1 MFFVLSKALAFVL
14 TPSNLLAMTSL
25 LGLVL
30 LLFRWSK
37 SGLSLLLVTVLGLAL
52 AGWSPLGPV
61 LLMTL
66 EDRFP
71 KQETPTRISGIV
83 MLGGAVDI
91 HITEARG
98 IEAWNDQ
105 AERIT
110 AVAELANKFPAA
122 RIILSGGSGH
132 QDAVSESSIAK
143 QALVAMGVPE
153 RRMELEARSRNTCE
167 NARESFVTAQPKGD
181 EVWLLVTSASH
192 MPRAIACFRAAN
204 FQVLPYPVDY
214 HTRGSEDLRRMQ
226 ESIADGLAQV
236 DLVAHEWVGLI
247 TYRLAGLTREL
258 FPDPQNQ
265 RFKGMIHTAIISK
278 RT

>member
-14 TPSNLLAMTSL
+14 APSNLLVLMGL
-25 LGLVL
+25 LGLSLALLQWPKSGRL
-30 LLFRWSK
+30 LLTI
-37 SGLSLLLVTVLGLAL
+37 GILGVAL

-71 KQETPTRISGIV
+71 QQEIPSTIAGIV

-91 HITEARG
+91 HITQARG
-98 IEAWNDQ
+98 SESWNDQ

-110 AVAELANKFPAA
+110 AVAELANRFPAA

-132 QDAVSESSIAK
+132 PDAISESSIAR
-143 QALVAMGVPE
+143 QALVAIGVPE
-153 RRMELEARSRNTCE
+153 VRIELETRSRNTCE
-167 NARESFVTAQPKGD
+167 NASESFITAKPKAN
-181 EVWLLVTSASH
+181 EIWLLVTSASH

-204 FQVLPYPVDY
+204 FPVTPFPVDY

-226 ESIADGLAQV
+226 ESVAEGLAHV
-236 DLVAHEWVGLI
+236 DLAVHEWTGLV

-258 FPDPQNQ
+258 FPSP
-265 RFKGMIHTAIISK
+265 
-278 RT
+278 

>member
-14 TPSNLLAMTSL
+14 TPSNLLVLMGL
-25 LGLVL
+25 LGLALALLRWPKSGRL
-30 LLFRWSK
+30 LLTI
-37 SGLSLLLVTVLGLAL
+37 GILGVAL

-71 KQETPTRISGIV
+71 QQEIPPTIAGIV

-91 HITEARG
+91 HITQARG
-98 IEAWNDQ
+98 SESWNDQ

-110 AVAELANKFPAA
+110 AVAELANRFLAA

-132 QDAVSESSIAK
+132 PDAISESSIAR
-143 QALVAMGVPE
+143 QALAAMGVPE
-153 RRMELEARSRNTCE
+153 VRIELETRSRNTCE
-167 NARESFVTAQPKGD
+167 NASESITTAKPKAN
-181 EVWLLVTSASH
+181 EIWLLATSASH

-204 FQVLPYPVDY
+204 FPVTPFPVDY
-214 HTRGSEDLRRMQ
+214 HTRGSEDLLRMQ
-226 ESIADGLAQV
+226 ESVAEGLAHV
-236 DLVAHEWVGLI
+236 DLAAHEWTGLI

-258 FPDPQNQ
+258 FPGP
-265 RFKGMIHTAIISK
+265 
-278 RT
+278 